1 MSPDSPQR
9 PSAGAPAAPTLAVKI
24 DGVAMPVDEA
34 RELWSRF
41 SAYMEE
47 HRGDLGGFAK
57 SEGFVSA
64 HPRSEGGRAV
74 LVLSR
79 SAPQEAY
86 GSVPKPDAKP
96 AQRKP
101 KHRRR

>member
-1 MSPDSPQR
+1 MSPE
-9 PSAGAPAAPTLAVKI
+9 APRLGVLV
-24 DGVAMPVDEA
+24 DGEALPDDEA
-34 RELWSRF
+34 RALWQAF

-57 SEGFVSA
+57 SQGFVSA

-79 SAPQEAY
+79 TTAQEAY
-86 GSVPKPDAKP
+86 GTVPTPAKAP
-96 AQRKP
+96 SSAK
-101 KHRRR
+101 RRPR